1 MFLHLGGDTVVN
13 LSDVI
18 AICDLDVTS
27 TSKTTREFLQIAE
40 EEGFVINV
48 SEEDLPK
55 SFVVAETNKISKVFI
70 SPISSATLLKR
81 AKNPDKA
88 YSYDIKDEITDNFF
102 D

>member
-18 AICDLDVTS
+18 AIFDLDVTS
-27 TSKTTREFLQIAE
+27 TSKTTREFLTIAE

-55 SFVVAETNKISKVFI
+55 SFVLAETNKKSKVFI

-81 AKNPDKA
+81 ARNPQKA
-88 YSYDIKDEITDNFF
+88 YSYDIKDDIDTL
-102 D
+102 

>member
-27 TSKTTREFLQIAE
+27 TSKTTREFLAVAE
-40 EEGFVINV
+40 EEGFVVNV
-48 SEEDLPK
+48 SQEDLPK
-55 SFVVAETNKISKVFI
+55 SFVIAETNKKSKVFI

-81 AKNPDKA
+81 AKNPRRA
-88 YSYDIKDEITDNFF
+88 YTYDIKDELKDNIF
-102 D
+102 